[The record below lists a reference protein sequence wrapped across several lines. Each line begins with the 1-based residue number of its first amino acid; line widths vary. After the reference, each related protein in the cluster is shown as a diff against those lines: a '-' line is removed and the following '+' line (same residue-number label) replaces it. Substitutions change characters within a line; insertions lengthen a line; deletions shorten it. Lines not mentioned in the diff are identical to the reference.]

1 MANKL
6 TTMRDAVSRFV
17 PDGASVALGCAL
29 EPAIPFAFAHELI
42 RQKRRDLELI
52 GPISDIAFDQLIG
65 AGCVRRVTAAW
76 IGNVSAGLAHAYRRA
91 MEQGI
96 PRRIE
101 VRDHTNFTIA
111 QALLAGALGAPYI
124 PTRTLLGSDIARAN
138 PTFVTATSPLD
149 GSPVVLVPAI
159 TPDVAVIAVQFAD
172 ADGNAQLFGPWG
184 VSQEAALAA
193 QAVIVLAD
201 AIVARDVIGAAPNRT
216 VVPGMKV
223 VAVVEEP
230 GACHPS
236 PLQDR
241 YGRDHEFFHDYHR
254 ATRTVA
260 GFEAWIAEWVTGVRD
275 RSEYLRKLGA
285 RWDALRTRA
294 AAGPVLKGS
303 DA

>member
-1 MANKL
+1 VSLAE
-6 TTMRDAVSRFV
+6 AVTRFV

-42 RQKRRDLELI
+42 RQRRRDLELI

-76 IGNVSAGLAHAYRRA
+76 VGNVSAGLAHAYRRA

-101 VRDHTNFTIA
+101 VRDHSNFTIA
-111 QALLAGALGAPYI
+111 QALLAGALGAPYL
-124 PTRTLLGSDIARAN
+124 PTKTLFGSDIPRAN
-138 PTFVTATSPLD
+138 GTFLTATSPFD
-149 GSPVVLVPAI
+149 GSPILLIPAI
-159 TPDVAVIAVQFAD
+159 TPDVTVIAVQQAD
-172 ADGNAQLFGPWG
+172 AAGNAQLLGPWG

-193 QAVIVLAD
+193 KAVIVLAEE
-201 AIVARDVIGAAPNRT
+201 VVPREVIGADPNRT
-216 VVPGMKV
+216 IVPAMKV

-236 PLQDR
+236 PLQGR

-254 ATRTVA
+254 ATRTVD
-260 GFEAWIAEWVTGVRD
+260 GFDAWIAEWVTGMRD
-275 RSEYLRKLGA
+275 RQAYLEKLGA
-285 RWDALRTRA
+285 RWQRLRITGGGRN
-294 AAGPVLKGS
+294 
-303 DA
+303 